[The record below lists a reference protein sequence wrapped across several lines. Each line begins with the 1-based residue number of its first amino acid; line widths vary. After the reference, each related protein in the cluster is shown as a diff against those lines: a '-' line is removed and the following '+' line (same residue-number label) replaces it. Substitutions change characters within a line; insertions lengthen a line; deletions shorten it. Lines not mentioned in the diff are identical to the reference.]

1 MEEDFAWVLKNDTI
15 GMSLTFCGKVF
26 HSLAPVIVKL
36 LL

>member
-1 MEEDFAWVLKNDTI
+1 MYVLHDSLKEDSV
-15 GMSLTFCGKVF
+15 GMSLTFCGKLF